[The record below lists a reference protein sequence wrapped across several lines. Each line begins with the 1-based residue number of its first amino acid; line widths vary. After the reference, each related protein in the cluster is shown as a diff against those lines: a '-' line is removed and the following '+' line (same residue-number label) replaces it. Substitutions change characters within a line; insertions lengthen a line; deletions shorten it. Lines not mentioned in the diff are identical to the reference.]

1 MSTLQENLNTIK
13 LDKDTNLKPE
23 NLKAG
28 ITCLGVTGTY
38 EGSGGGNVEGVK
50 QFSTIEEMNS
60 STGNAENDL
69 AIVYRSDIKS
79 VSNGDTIT
87 SITFPKTV
95 VFTEAITSNYNGG
108 LGNDNEPRIILQ
120 IQLDAS
126 ACSIYDMEHT
136 IPEIEYSSTDGI
148 TYTRTDSNEDTY
160 EIGETT
166 IPNLEEHIRQFI
178 QTGGNVFEGLF
189 QYTNKNTGYLYGY
202 KPSQI
207 TVDTLNKKLILD
219 NVDDVS
225 IPIST
230 MSLIYDKIYA
240 EHSHYF
246 EGGWMYNLVDNT
258 IHIIILTE
266 NDIPQG
272 SGYTQYFM
280 NKNNTWY
287 QAIASKTPSST
298 KIIKEYVYDIAN
310 DSLTSSNFT
319 GETLVDS
326 NYTWFKPYEDMY
338 FLGNNGYSDSKFNL
352 WEMSVKYYDT
362 DSTVISLNDFVQK
375 NNEKWLYKNA
385 STQLTALTGNVYDS
399 TFMGKNG
406 IETGTLT
413 VDVSNSFADTNAKL
427 YNEIQNIYSNMEP
440 RVLTDSDKTIDK
452 SIYFI
457 PTNNKGEVLLDT
469 SNVTNMSQMFRACK
483 NIKDIPLLNTSNT
496 TDLTM
501 TFFECSN
508 LKRISLLDT
517 SKVTSLFDT
526 FSGCTNLV
534 DVPLLDTSNN
544 TSFYDTFGGCPKLS
558 DESLNNILMMC
569 KNAVKITSDKTL
581 KYIGLTSEQATKCT
595 TLSNYSA
602 FTAAGWTTGY

>member
-1 MSTLQENLNTIK
+1 MSTLQENLDAIK
-13 LDKDTNLKPE
+13 LDKDTNLLPE
-23 NLKAG
+23 NLKKDV
-28 ITCLGVTGTY
+28 TCLGVTGTY
-38 EGSGGGNVEGVK
+38 EGSGGGTVEGIK
-50 QFSTIEEMNS
+50 QFSTIDEMQAD
-60 STGNAENDL
+60 TTAKEGDL
-69 AIVYRSDIKS
+69 AVVYRSDIKS

-87 SITFPKTV
+87 SITFPQTV
-95 VFTEAITSNYNGG
+95 VFDTAITSSYRGSLRNSS
-108 LGNDNEPRIILQ
+108 EPIIYLD

-126 ACSIYDMEHT
+126 RFRLHDMENT

-148 TYTRTDSNEDTY
+148 TYTRTDGNEDTY

-166 IPNLEEHIRQFI
+166 IPNLDEHICKFI
-178 QTGGNVFEGLF
+178 QTGGNIFEGLF

-219 NVDDVS
+219 HIDNVS

-230 MSLIYDKIYA
+230 MSLAYDKIYA

-246 EGGWMYNLVDNT
+246 EGGWMYNPVDNT
-258 IHIIILTE
+258 IHIVILTE
-266 NDIPQG
+266 NDIPTAY
-272 SGYTQYFM
+272 GYTQSFM

-287 QAIASKTPSST
+287 QAIAGKTLGNT
-298 KIIKEYVYDIAN
+298 NHIKEYVYDITN

-326 NYTWFKPYEDMY
+326 NRTWFKPYEDMY
-338 FLGNNGYSDSKFNL
+338 FLGNNGYSDSKFDL
-352 WEMSVKYYDT
+352 WKMSVKYYNN
-362 DSTVISLNDFVQK
+362 DSTSISLDDFVQK

-385 STQLTALTGNVYDS
+385 STQLTALTGNVYNS

-406 IETGTLT
+406 VETGTLT

-427 YNEIQNIYSNMEP
+427 YNDIQNIYSNMEP

-457 PTNNKGEVLLDT
+457 PINNKGEVLLDT

-526 FSGCTNLV
+526 FAGCTNLV

-544 TSFYDTFGGCPKLS
+544 TSFFDTFEKCTSLS
-558 DESLNNILMMC
+558 EESLNNILMMC
-569 KNAVKITSDKTL
+569 TNAAKITSDKTL
-581 KYIGLTSEQATKCT
+581 KYLGLTSEQATKCT
-595 TLSNYSA
+595 TLSNYST
-602 FTAAGWTTGY
+602 FTSAGWTTGY

>member
-1 MSTLQENLNTIK
+1 MANELQTTLNEILA
-13 LDKDTNLKPE
+13 DKKTNLKPE
-23 NLKAG
+23 NLKKG
-28 ITCLGVTGTY
+28 ITLLGVQGTL
-38 EGSGGGNVEGVK
+38 ENNSSVRLFHTVK
-50 QFSTIEEMNS
+50 EMNT
-60 STGNAENDL
+60 STDNKENDL

-95 VFTEAITSNYNGG
+95 TFTEAITSSYYGG
-108 LGNDNEPRIILQ
+108 LSNDNEPRIQLD

-126 ACSIYDMEHT
+126 RFMLYDMYHM

-148 TYTRTDSNEDTY
+148 TYTRIDSNEDTY
-160 EIGETT
+160 EVGETT
-166 IPNLEEHIRQFI
+166 ISNLEEHIRQFI

-207 TVDTLNKKLILD
+207 TADTLNKKLILD
-219 NVDDVS
+219 HIDDVS

-230 MSLIYDKIYA
+230 MSLIYDKIYTA
-240 EHSHYF
+240 HSHYF
-246 EGGWMYNLVDNT
+246 DGGWMYNPVDNT

-272 SGYTQYFM
+272 FGYTQYFM

-298 KIIKEYVYDIAN
+298 KIIKEYVYDITN
-310 DSLTSSNFT
+310 DSLTSSDFT
-319 GETLVDS
+319 GETLVYDS
-326 NYTWFKPYEDMY
+326 YTWFKPYEDMY
-338 FLGNNGYSDSKFNL
+338 FLGNNGYNGSEFQLWGMSD
-352 WEMSVKYYDT
+352 VRYYNT
-362 DSTVISLNDFVQK
+362 DSTSILLDDFVQK

-427 YNEIQNIYSNMEP
+427 YNDIQNIYSNMEP

-452 SIYFI
+452 NIYFI

-526 FSGCTNLV
+526 FAGCTNLV

-544 TSFYDTFGGCPKLS
+544 TSFFDTFEKCTSLS
-558 DESLNNILMMC
+558 EESLNNILMMC
-569 KNAVKITSDKTL
+569 KNAVKITSNKTL
-581 KYIGLTSEQATKCT
+581 KNIGLTSEQATKCT

>member
-1 MSTLQENLNTIK
+1 MANELQTTLNEILA
-13 LDKDTNLKPE
+13 DKKTNLKPE
-23 NLKAG
+23 NLKKG
-28 ITCLGVTGTY
+28 ITLLGVQGTL
-38 EGSGGGNVEGVK
+38 ENNSSVRLFHTVK
-50 QFSTIEEMNS
+50 EMNT

-95 VFTEAITSNYNGG
+95 VFTEAITSSYNGR
-108 LGNDNEPRIILQ
+108 LRNNSEPIIYLD
-120 IQLDAS
+120 IRLDAS
-126 ACSIYDMEHT
+126 RFRLRDMENT

-148 TYTRTDSNEDTY
+148 TYTRTDTNEDTY

-166 IPNLEEHIRQFI
+166 VKNLDEHIRQFI

-225 IPIST
+225 VPIST
-230 MSLIYDKIYA
+230 MSLIYDKIYTT
-240 EHSHYF
+240 HSHWF
-246 EGGWMYNLVDNT
+246 SGGWMYNPEDNT

-266 NDIPQG
+266 NDIPQDY
-272 SGYTQYFM
+272 GYTRSFM

-298 KIIKEYVYDIAN
+298 QIIKEYVYDITN

-338 FLGNNGYSDSKFNL
+338 FLGNNGYNGSEFKL
-352 WEMSVKYYDT
+352 RKMSVKYYNT
-362 DSTVISLNDFVQK
+362 DSTAISLDDFVQK

-385 STQLTALTGNVYDS
+385 STQLTALTGNVYNS

-427 YNEIQNIYSNMEP
+427 YNDIQNIYSNMEP

-483 NIKDIPLLNTSNT
+483 NIKDVPLLNTSNT

-526 FSGCTNLV
+526 FGGCTNLV

-544 TSFYDTFGGCPKLS
+544 TSFFDTFEKCTSLS
-558 DESLNNILMMC
+558 EESLNNILMMC
-569 KNAVKITSDKTL
+569 TNAAKITSDKTL
-581 KYIGLTSEQATKCT
+581 KYLGLTSAQANKCK

>member
-1 MSTLQENLNTIK
+1 MTELENNLTQILSEKSTKII
-13 LDKDTNLKPE
+13 PE
-23 NLKAG
+23 NIKKG
-28 ITCLGVTGTY
+28 VTIFNVTGTA
-38 EGSGGGNVEGVK
+38 ETSAAGVK
-50 QFSTIEEMNS
+50 LFETVKEMQADI
-60 STGNAENDL
+60 TAKENDL
-69 AIVYRSDIKS
+69 AIVYRNEMKP
-79 VSNGDTIT
+79 VSNGDIIT

-95 VFTEAITSNYNGG
+95 TFTEAITSNYNGG
-108 LGNDNEPRIILQ
+108 LGNNNEPRIYLE

-126 ACSIYDMEHT
+126 TCHIDDMYHT
-136 IPEIEYSSTDGI
+136 IPRIRYSSTDGI
-148 TYTRTDSNEDTY
+148 TYTRTDGNEDTY

-219 NVDDVS
+219 HIDDVS
-225 IPIST
+225 VSINT

-246 EGGWMYNLVDNT
+246 DGGWMYNPVDNT

-272 SGYTQYFM
+272 YGYTQYFM

-287 QAIASKTPSST
+287 QAIASKTLGDT
-298 KIIKEYVYDIAN
+298 KHIKEYVYDITN
-310 DSLTSSNFT
+310 DSLTSSDFT

-338 FLGNNGYSDSKFNL
+338 FLGNNGYNGSKFQL
-352 WEMSVKYYDT
+352 WGMSDVRYYNT
-362 DSTVISLNDFVQK
+362 DSTSILLNNFVQK

-385 STQLTALTGNVYDS
+385 STQLTALTGNVYNS

-406 IETGTLT
+406 IETGTLA
-413 VDVSNSFADTNAKL
+413 VDVANSFADTNAKL
-427 YNEIQNIYSNMEP
+427 YDDIQNIYSNMEP

-469 SNVTNMSQMFRACK
+469 SNVTDMSQMFRACK

-526 FSGCTNLV
+526 FSGCTNLTEI
-534 DVPLLDTSNN
+534 PLLNTSNV
-544 TSFYDTFGGCPKLS
+544 TDMDSMFYGCTNLT
-558 DESLNNILMMC
+558 DESLNNILAMC
-569 KNAVKITSDKTL
+569 TNATKITNSSYKTL
-581 KYIGLTSEQATKCT
+581 KYVGLSSAQANKCK

>member
-1 MSTLQENLNTIK
+1 MANELQTTLNEILA
-13 LDKDTNLKPE
+13 DKKTNLKPE
-23 NLKAG
+23 NLKKG
-28 ITCLGVTGTY
+28 ITLLGVQGTL
-38 EGSGGGNVEGVK
+38 ENNSSVRLFHTVK
-50 QFSTIEEMNS
+50 EMNT

-95 VFTEAITSNYNGG
+95 VFTEAITSNYNGE
-108 LGNDNEPRIILQ
+108 LRNSSEPRIDLE

-126 ACSIYDMEHT
+126 TCSIYDMRHT

-148 TYTRTDSNEDTY
+148 TYTRTDGNEDTY

-166 IPNLEEHIRQFI
+166 IPNLEEHICRFI

-219 NVDDVS
+219 HIDDVS
-225 IPIST
+225 VSINT

-240 EHSHYF
+240 ENSHYF
-246 EGGWMYNLVDNT
+246 EGGWMYNPVDNT
-258 IHIIILTE
+258 IHIVILTE
-266 NDIPQG
+266 NDVPKGQ
-272 SGYTQYFM
+272 GYTKYFM

-287 QAIASKTPSST
+287 QAIAGKTLADT
-298 KIIKEYVYDIAN
+298 EHIKEYVYDITN

-338 FLGNNGYSDSKFNL
+338 FLGNNGYSDSKFDL
-352 WEMSVKYYDT
+352 WKMSVKYYSN
-362 DSTVISLNDFVQK
+362 DSTAISLNDFVQK

-385 STQLTALTGNVYDS
+385 STQLTALTGNVYNS

-406 IETGTLT
+406 VETGTLA

-427 YNEIQNIYSNMEP
+427 YNDIQNIYSNMEP

-452 SIYFI
+452 NIYFI

-526 FSGCTNLV
+526 FAGCTNLV

-544 TSFYDTFGGCPKLS
+544 TSFYETFGECTSLS
-558 DESLNNILMMC
+558 EESLNNILMMC
-569 KNAVKITSDKTL
+569 TNATKVTSDKTL